1 MWCRKQRQVKLTEC
15 RTAVGAFGG
24 GEYTN
29 GVYAT
34 ALMVVKAGSSDR
46 PAIPGLNSPPFLP
59 AEGDHPCVMRRS
71 LTKYKS
77 LFPAIDFS
85 TIVGDNDILWKPS
98 PRETSDEVAARG
110 VEFVNCYFG
119 ENCVDD
125 IKKKLSIQ

>member
-1 MWCRKQRQVKLTEC
+1 
-15 RTAVGAFGG
+15 
-24 GEYTN
+24 
-29 GVYAT
+29 
-34 ALMVVKAGSSDR
+34 MVVKAGSSDR

-110 VEFVNCYFG
+110 VEFVNW
-119 ENCVDD
+119 
-125 IKKKLSIQ
+125 

>member
-59 AEGDHPCVMRRS
+59 AE
-71 LTKYKS
+71 
-77 LFPAIDFS
+77 
-85 TIVGDNDILWKPS
+85 IL
-98 PRETSDEVAARG
+98 RETMVHYYLALSSDQRLI
-110 VEFVNCYFG
+110 N
-119 ENCVDD
+119 
-125 IKKKLSIQ
+125 I